1 MKNNDIDQHRE
12 MSTDDISRYEFSK
25 RIYSYQTR
33 FNYPSPF
40 TQTTKITHA
49 NNIVKHDG
57 YSLPSVALFS
67 ADDFTPKLTFTLILK
82 VGSARSSILFC
93 VNFRSIS
100 L

>member
-1 MKNNDIDQHRE
+1 

-57 YSLPSVALFS
+57 YSINFFGVV
-67 ADDFTPKLTFTLILK
+67 KLIRNNSCCAHNFVQKHFGSNYCTLIK
-82 VGSARSSILFC
+82 FYQQV
-93 VNFRSIS
+93 VQ
-100 L
+100 

>member
-25 RIYSYQTR
+25 RIYSSQTR

-49 NNIVKHDG
+49 NIGKHDA
-57 YSLPSVALFS
+57 YY
-67 ADDFTPKLTFTLILK
+67 I
-82 VGSARSSILFC
+82 IEI
-93 VNFRSIS
+93 IS
-100 L
+100 WFDYI

>member
-1 MKNNDIDQHRE
+1 

-57 YSLPSVALFS
+57 YSIIMCYYSRNSFS
-67 ADDFTPKLTFTLILK
+67 
-82 VGSARSSILFC
+82 
-93 VNFRSIS
+93 SIS